1 MELYGEGILWYLL
14 LIDCVI
20 YNFLSWSQGK
30 LHKKVDHWLTNYF
43 PLSKGVGLLYLFFV
57 AWTGFLLY
65 RMQIIFT
72 FLR

>member
-30 LHKKVDHWLTNYF
+30 WHKKVDHWLTNYF
-43 PLSKGVGLLYLFFV
+43 PLNKGVGLFYLFFV

-65 RMQIIFT
+65 RMQIVFT